1 MRSSVSVLRSLLPSS
16 DAGKVGIES
25 HWLVRSSSDR
35 ELNTEL
41 NTVAAGQKDVD
52 GRHEAGHDGMGCGL
66 VLVRAV
72 VYVLFEID
80 EDIHTLVA
88 AGAAVRAG
96 WGIGE
101 PRDML

>member
-1 MRSSVSVLRSLLPSS
+1 MPARWVSRATGLYGRRVTATQYR
-16 DAGKVGIES
+16 
-25 HWLVRSSSDR
+25 
-35 ELNTEL
+35 L

-101 PRDML
+101 ARDML